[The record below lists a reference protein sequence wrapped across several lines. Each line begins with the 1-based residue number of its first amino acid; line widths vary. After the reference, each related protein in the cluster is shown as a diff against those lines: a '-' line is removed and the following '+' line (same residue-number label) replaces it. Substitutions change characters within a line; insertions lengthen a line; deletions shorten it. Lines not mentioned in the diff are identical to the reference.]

1 MQHFFIRGL
10 NFWESAFAVDRIPVQ
25 LLCAPE
31 GIRTPNLLIR
41 SFALR
46 LSKRVSKFLLLRSF
60 AFFKGKS
67 VLFVSSDL
75 LRYLYGWKQIESKTS
90 KSLALKYFKE

>member
-1 MQHFFIRGL
+1 MKPDASMVKFHPIELADFFVIMK
-10 NFWESAFAVDRIPVQ
+10 I
-25 LLCAPE
+25 LCAPE

-60 AFFKGKS
+60 ACFKRES
-67 VLFVSSDL
+67 VLFVPSDL
-75 LRYLYGWKQIESKTS
+75 LRYLCG
-90 KSLALKYFKE
+90 

>member
-25 LLCAPE
+25 LLYAPE

-41 SFALR
+41 SFALL

-60 AFFKGKS
+60 ACFKRKS
-67 VLFVSSDL
+67 VLFASSDL
-75 LRYLYGWKQIESKTS
+75 LLYLYG
-90 KSLALKYFKE
+90 